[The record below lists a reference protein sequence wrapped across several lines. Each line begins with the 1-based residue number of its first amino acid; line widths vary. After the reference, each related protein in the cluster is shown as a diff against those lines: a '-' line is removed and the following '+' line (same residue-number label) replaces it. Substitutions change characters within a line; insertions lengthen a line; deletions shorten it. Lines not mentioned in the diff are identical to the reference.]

1 MNDVNWVS
9 AHPYEPGR
17 MRSPPSQ
24 LAQAGNLAVIVAL
37 QARRVSALSLCD
49 RIAAEWVVIAP
60 RNACHPE
67 APAPGTALIPTVAA
81 PTPAMTFLMRSPRS
95 A

>member
-1 MNDVNWVS
+1 MNWVS

-17 MRSPPSQ
+17 VRSPPSQ
-24 LAQAGNLAVIVAL
+24 LAQASSLAVIVAL
-37 QARRVSALSLCD
+37 QVRHVSAPSLCD

-67 APAPGTALIPTVAA
+67 VPAPGTVLIPAVAA
-81 PTPAMTFLMRSPRS
+81 PTPAMTFVMRSPRS